1 MAKSHVLQNSFVSGE
16 LSPIVKG
23 RTDLDQYYQGMETA
37 ENVVTV
43 PQGGVKRR
51 PGLKFVDDPVQT
63 GDYLPPGTG
72 GVTSSSFPNGM
83 GNAAA
88 INDANDATSSATT
101 QTIGTTQS
109 YIIAEYSFAGQP
121 IGFIDVRNVALQGGS
136 ATDSVNLVIEVNLG
150 GLWTNIYNQNITQT
164 PQNLR
169 VYADVVTAS
178 ARIRLNNVSPTVNL
192 PNSTVVLSD
201 FNVRE
206 KHTGSSSTVFIEP
219 FEIGI
224 NDQYLMVF
232 TSGNCRIFSVNNNTG
247 VILLEQDLKTD
258 LTLYQP
264 DNVAVNENVA
274 LLFGTHAPKRIV
286 FNDLTPQDNLI
297 QFAYDQPTFTN
308 IPQFDFNDA
317 SSPTPTNE
325 VQVMTL
331 SHGSGHDW
339 EDGDRFQIDIEGV
352 LSKNISFAGD
362 DNADQQSSTVF
373 NIQKNLQ
380 EMPIFGETGIAVS
393 RTGTR
398 QYTITISGES
408 TKAFKLF
415 SGFPTL
421 GSGNNTVGFTKSQT
435 GSPRSEDI
443 WSATRGYPKS
453 GIFTSGRLWLGGTR
467 DKPQSILASKSGAL
481 LDFLVKEGDDD
492 EGIFVTINGENNSI
506 TAISPDR
513 GVQVF
518 TSGSEY
524 KLTGNTPGD
533 VSLEQQ
539 TQYGSG
545 SNVVSLDGATLFVDR
560 NGRTLRQYIYN
571 FNEDAYRS
579 IDMSVLASHL
589 IDKTPGQTGLAAAA
603 SRTSEDANF
612 IFIIND
618 DGTAVIC
625 NTLREQDI
633 IGFTRINQTRASGS
647 AGIFRRVCS
656 VGNRIFTA
664 TQVGT
669 NFVVCVF
676 DEDHLMD
683 ESIQRSAPHS
693 TTETG
698 FYHLAGQ
705 TVQVVI
711 GNSVLPDRAV
721 SSGGDVTL
729 TTSEAALTGILE
741 VGKNFSVKV
750 KTMPINSRAANSS
763 QNALRQKRV
772 DRMNLRVHNSAG
784 VSIDGNLVPVRSFGD
799 SGNSPLNSSLVPT
812 TGIIEDNNGGNGW
825 DREVAPV
832 ISVDGPTPFHLQAI
846 SYEVSSS

>member
-1 MAKSHVLQNSFVSGE
+1 MAKSHILQNSFVSGE

-51 PGLKFVDDPVQT
+51 PGLKFVDAPVQT
-63 GDYLPPGTG
+63 GNLLPTG
-72 GVTSSSFPNGM
+72 IGGITSSNFPNGM
-83 GNAAA
+83 PNPAG
-88 INDANDATSSATT
+88 INDGNDATSSATT
-101 QTIGTTQS
+101 QAIGTTQS
-109 YIIAEYSFAGQP
+109 YIIAEYSFAGTQV
-121 IGFIDVRNVALQGGS
+121 GFIDVRNVALQGGS
-136 ATDSVNLVIEVNLG
+136 ATDSVSLVVEVNVSG
-150 GLWTNIYNQNITQT
+150 VWTQFYNKNITQT

-169 VYADVVTAS
+169 VYVDQYTAG
-178 ARIRLNNVSPTVNL
+178 ARIRLNNVSPNINL

-206 KHTGSSSTVFIEP
+206 KYTGSSSTVYIEP

-224 NDQYLMVF
+224 DNQYLMVF
-232 TSGNCRIFSVNNNTG
+232 TSGNCRILKVNNATG
-247 VILLEQDLKTD
+247 NILLEQDLQTD

-286 FNDLTPQDNLI
+286 FNDLVPQDNLI
-297 QFAYDQPTFTN
+297 QFAYDTPTFTN

-325 VQVMTL
+325 IQVMTL
-331 SHGSGHDW
+331 THGSGHDW
-339 EDGDRFQIDIEGV
+339 EVGDRFQLDIEGV

-362 DNADQQSSTVF
+362 ANADQQSSTVF

-408 TKAFKLF
+408 TKAFELF

-421 GSGNNTVGFTKSQT
+421 GDGNNVVEFTKSQT

-506 TAISPDR
+506 TAISADR

-518 TSGSEY
+518 TSGAEY
-524 KLTGNTPGD
+524 KLTGNTPSD

-560 NGRTLRQYIYN
+560 NGRTLRQYVYN

-589 IDKTPGQTGLAAAA
+589 IDKIPGQTGLAAAA

-633 IGFTRINQTRASGS
+633 IGFTRINQTRADGS

-664 TQVGT
+664 TQVGLD
-669 NFVVCVF
+669 FIVCVF

-693 TTETG
+693 TTEAG
-698 FYHLAGQ
+698 FDHLAGQ

-729 TTSEAALTGILE
+729 TTSEAALPGVLE
-741 VGKNFSVKV
+741 VGKNFSAKV

-763 QNALRQKRV
+763 QNVLRQKRV
-772 DRMNLRVHNSAG
+772 DRMNLRVYESAG

-799 SGNSPLNSSLVPT
+799 IGNSPLNSSLVPT
-812 TGIIEDNNGGNGW
+812 SGIIEDNNGGNGW
-825 DREVAPV
+825 DREVAPL
-832 ISVDGPTPFHLQAI
+832 ITIDSPTPFHLQAI

>member
-63 GDYLPPGTG
+63 GNLLPPGVG
-72 GVTSSSFPNGM
+72 GVHSANFPNGM
-83 GNAAA
+83 GSPTA
-88 INDANDATSSATT
+88 INDGNDATSSATT

-109 YIIAEYSFAGQP
+109 YIIAEYSFTGRQ

-136 ATDSVNLVIEVNLG
+136 ATDSVPLVIEVNTG
-150 GLWTNIYNQNITQT
+150 GVWNQIYNKNITQNQ
-164 PQNLR
+164 QNFR
-169 VYADVVTAS
+169 VYADKYS
-178 ARIRLNNVSPTVNL
+178 AGVRILLNNVSPTRNL
-192 PNSTVVLSD
+192 PNSTVFLSD

-224 NDQYLMVF
+224 SNQYLMVF
-232 TSGNCRIFSVNNNTG
+232 TSGNCRIFNVNNNTG
-247 VILLEQDLKTD
+247 SILLEQDLQTD
-258 LTLYQP
+258 LTFLQP
-264 DNVAVNENVA
+264 ASVAVNENVA
-274 LLFGTHAPKRIV
+274 LLFGEHAPKRIV

-297 QFAYDQPTFTN
+297 QFAYDTPTFTN

-317 SSPTPTNE
+317 GSPTPTNE
-325 VQVMTL
+325 IQVMTL
-331 SHGSGHDW
+331 THGSGHNW
-339 EDGDRFQIDIEGV
+339 EVGDRFQLDIEGV

-362 DNADQQSSTVF
+362 DNADQRSSTVF

-380 EMPIFGETGIAVS
+380 EMPIFGETGIAVA
-393 RTGTR
+393 RTGVR

-408 TKAFKLF
+408 TRAFELF

-421 GSGNNTVGFTKSQT
+421 GDGNNVVEFTKSQN

-443 WSATRGYPKS
+443 WSAARGYPKS

-467 DKPQSILASKSGAL
+467 DKPQSILASKSGAF

-492 EGIFVTINGENNSI
+492 EGIFVTINGDNNSI

-560 NGRTLRQYIYN
+560 NGRTLRQYVYN

-589 IDKTPGQTGLAAAA
+589 IDKFPGQSGLAAAA

-633 IGFTRINQTRASGS
+633 IGFTRINLIRPNGS
-647 AGIFRRVCS
+647 SGIFRRVCT

-664 TQVGT
+664 VQNGNDFT
-669 NFVVCVF
+669 VCVF

-693 TTETG
+693 TTEAG

-711 GNSVLPDRAV
+711 GNSVLPDREV
-721 SSGGDVTL
+721 NLVGDITL
-729 TTSEAALTGILE
+729 TTSEAALPGVLE

-772 DRMNLRVHNSAG
+772 DRMNLRVYESAG

-812 TGIIEDNNGGNGW
+812 SGIIEDNNGGNGW
-825 DREVAPV
+825 DREVAPL
-832 ISVDGPTPFHLQAI
+832 ITVDSPTPFHLQAI

>member
-51 PGLKFVDDPVQT
+51 PGLKFVDEAVQI
-63 GDYLPPGTG
+63 GDRILHTPTMANG
-72 GVTSSSFPNGM
+72 GNGVL
-83 GNAAA
+83 
-88 INDANDATSSATT
+88 INDGSTATSTT
-101 QTIGTTQS
+101 TTNNIGTTQS
-109 YIIAEYSFAGQP
+109 YIIAEYLYSPAKDV
-121 IGFIDVRNVALQGGS
+121 GFIDVLNVALVGGS
-136 ATDSVNLVIEVNLG
+136 ATDSVPLLIEVIVDG
-150 GLWTNIYNQNITQT
+150 QWTEIYNKNITQNQ
-164 PQNLR
+164 QNMR
-169 VYADVVTAS
+169 VYAGLITTGV
-178 ARIRLNNVSPTVNL
+178 RIRLNNTGNFPASKVF
-192 PNSTVVLSD
+192 LSE
-201 FNVRE
+201 FNVSI
-206 KHTGSSSTVFIEP
+206 KDTGTTSSLFMYP
-219 FEIGI
+219 FEIGFD
-224 NDQYLMVF
+224 DQYLLVF
-232 TSGNCRIFSVNNNTG
+232 TKGNCRIFNVDNLTG
-247 VILLEQDLKTD
+247 DVVLQQDLKTD
-258 LTLYQP
+258 LNNVQP
-264 DNVAVNENVA
+264 RNIAVNENIA
-274 LLFGTHAPKRIV
+274 LLFYFGNAPKRIV
-286 FNDLTPQDNLI
+286 FNDFDSQDNLV

-308 IPQFDFNDA
+308 IPQFDFNDV

-325 VQVMTL
+325 IQVMTL

-362 DNADQQSSTVF
+362 ANTDQRNSTVF

-380 EMPIFGETGIAVS
+380 EMPIFGETGIAVA

-408 TKAFKLF
+408 TKAFELF

-421 GSGNNTVGFTKSQT
+421 GDGNNSVTFTKSQT

-443 WSATRGYPKS
+443 WSATRGYPRS
-453 GIFTSGRLWLGGTR
+453 GIFTLGRLWLGGTR

-492 EGIFVTINGENNSI
+492 EGIFVTINGENNTIS
-506 TAISPDR
+506 AISPDR

-518 TSGSEY
+518 TTGSEY

-533 VSLEQQ
+533 ISLEQQ

-545 SNVVSLDGATLFVDR
+545 SNVVSLDGATLFIDR
-560 NGRTLRQYIYN
+560 NGRTLRQYLYN

-579 IDMSVLASHL
+579 VDMSVLASHI
-589 IDKTPGQTGLAAAA
+589 IDKKRFRVSGLAAAS

-612 IFIIND
+612 IFVIND

-633 IGFTRINQTRASGS
+633 IGFTRINQERVSGS
-647 AGIFRRVCS
+647 TGIFRRVCT
-656 VGNRIFTA
+656 VANRIFTA
-664 TQVGT
+664 TQVGSA
-669 NFVVCVF
+669 FIVCVF

-683 ESIQRSAPHS
+683 ESIQRSAPHA
-693 TTETG
+693 TTEAG

-711 GNSVLPDRAV
+711 GNSVLPSRAV
-721 SSGGDVTL
+721 SATGDITL

-763 QNALRQKRV
+763 QNVLRQKRV

-812 TGIIEDNNGGNGW
+812 SGIIEDNNGGNGW
-825 DREVAPV
+825 DREVAPL
-832 ISVDGPTPFHLQAI
+832 ITVDGPTPFHLQAI